1 MEKVDKLL
9 AELKELMGKE
19 DEKSEVRRMEIAQW
33 VKERRCPEVEAAWNK
48 FMDEGLAA
56 IETSVG
62 IIRKQIENGYE
73 IIPMSYVAR
82 HYFGKSQSWLA
93 QRING
98 YEVRGKVYTLN
109 EEQKAT
115 FNAAM
120 QDLARQFGSIR
131 IS

>member
-1 MEKVDKLL
+1 MKEMDKLL
-9 AELKELMGKE
+9 AELKGLMGKE
-19 DEKSEVRRMEIAQW
+19 DEKSEARRMEIAQW
-33 VKERRCPEVEAAWNK
+33 VKEHRCPEVETAWNQ
-48 FMDEGLAA
+48 FMDDGLAE
-56 IETSVG
+56 IETSMG
-62 IIRKQIENGYE
+62 NIRNQIENDYD

-109 EEQKAT
+109 EEQKTT